1 MYKNTI
7 LAVLVALSFSAIAGD
22 KGNGGYSV
30 VCRND
35 DGTIASAELLDI
47 YEGRLIHNLNYT
59 NNSLTVAA
67 LLSAAQYKVL
77 TEKSFS
83 DKFIREIR
91 SIHSNLVFIPEGN
104 VLESTE
110 DALPSIKKKD
120 CQFEQLANYTD
131 NGEIIVTQEIYD
143 HLDNLNKAALVVH
156 EAVYAIRRKAL
167 GESTSVAS
175 RKLTAYLMADKLKY
189 NEQVELDRLITGS
202 LQRPEMNKRPCGLTG
217 PISERIENCSYQ
229 EKSKYS
235 LVLVTRTPELEE
247 VYKDLATGLVWSD
260 RLPSKM
266 NLTMADKACRS
277 SDLSQK
283 GHIKGSWRLPTVE
296 EYGYASERLLP
307 ILPGMY
313 GDDENY
319 WFWTSTTRM
328 NFALV
333 YKGAAGERGYE
344 YIKSNKTGSVRCVLQ
359 D

>member
-7 LAVLVALSFSAIAGD
+7 LTVLMALSFSAFAGD

-47 YEGRLIHNLNYT
+47 YEGRIIYNLQYT
-59 NNSLTVAA
+59 NNSLNPAA
-67 LLSAAQYKVL
+67 LLSKAQYKVR
-77 TEKSFS
+77 TERAFA
-83 DKFIREIR
+83 DKFMREIKD
-91 SIHSNLVFIPEGN
+91 INSNLIFIPAGN
-104 VLESTE
+104 ELELTE

-120 CQFEQLANYTD
+120 CQFEQLANYTN
-131 NGEIIVTQEIYD
+131 NGEIIVSQEIYD
-143 HLDNLNKAALVVH
+143 HLDNLNRAALVVH

-167 GESTSVAS
+167 GENTSDLS
-175 RKLTAYLMADKLKY
+175 RKLTAYIMAEKLKY
-189 NEQVELDRLITGS
+189 NEQIELDRMIKGS
-202 LQRPEMNKRPCGLTG
+202 LQRPELNKRPCGLTG

-235 LVLVTRTPELEE
+235 LVLVTRTPDLEE
-247 VYKDLATGLVWSD
+247 VYKDLATGLIWSD
-260 RLPSKM
+260 RLASKM

-283 GHIKGSWRLPTVE
+283 GHLKGLWRLPSVE
-296 EYGYASERLLP
+296 EYSYASERLLP

-319 WFWTSTTRM
+319 WFWTSSTRM
-328 NFALV
+328 SFALV